1 MRQYPE
7 YITQALTAFKP
18 PQRITVSEWADKYRV
33 LSEKDT
39 AAPGAWQTSK
49 TPYLRGVMD
58 AFCDK
63 RIQDI
68 TFCAGTQIGKTSAEQ
83 NMIGYAI
90 DQDPGPMMIVY
101 PTDKLAEFTSENRL
115 QPMFRLSPPLAEK
128 FLETESQR
136 LELQF
141 PHMYIALIGAN
152 SPANLS
158 SRPVRYVFF
167 DEIDKFPKW
176 TGDEAS
182 PMELA
187 AERTK
192 TFWNRKLVRV
202 STPTLETG
210 NIWQAWLRADAQYK
224 YFVPCPFCGE
234 FQELEMKQIKWP
246 EESTPQS
253 VLYTAQ
259 YECIH
264 CHEKIDDRHKME
276 MMRRGVWR
284 RVSEKHAHVRSVAYH
299 LSSLYSPWVT
309 FGDIASKFLSVKDT
323 PELLMNFVNSWLAEP
338 WKDKADSMRSDIVM
352 NKRQPYHRG
361 VVPKEAQIITMGVD
375 VQIDHFWVG
384 VRAWGPS
391 MTSWLIDYSRVE
403 TWGDVEEWLDRMYPG
418 ENGEPRNV
426 NLCCID
432 SGFHTD
438 EVYAFC
444 IQHMGLTIPTKGAS
458 RQMTTRYSINRLEK
472 ALGVMSG
479 LNLYIFDTN
488 LFKDFIAGRLS
499 IGAGRPGSW
508 NLYDECDRRYAD
520 MICAE
525 QKVQHQD
532 KKGHISYT
540 WEKISSHAQN
550 HMLDVETNNALAA
563 EILGVRYLQKTPT
576 EKRPPKEEKKKYCDE
591 YPDFEYPDF
600 DF

>member
-1 MRQYPE
+1 MTYPE
-7 YITQALTAFKP
+7 YISSALSAFRP
-18 PQRITVSEWADKYRV
+18 PERLTVSEWADKYRV

-39 AAPGAWQTSK
+39 AAPGKWNTSK

-58 AFCDK
+58 AFNDR

-68 TFCAGTQIGKTSAEQ
+68 TFCAGTQVGKTSAEQ

-115 QPMFRLSPPLAEK
+115 KPMLRLSPPLAEK
-128 FLETESQR
+128 FMENDSQR

-141 PHMYIALIGAN
+141 PQMYIALIGAN

-224 YFVPCPFCGE
+224 YFVPCPFCGAY
-234 FQELEMKQIKWP
+234 QQLEMKQLRWP
-246 EESTPQS
+246 EGASPQEA
-253 VLYTAQ
+253 LYTAY
-259 YECIH
+259 YECPH
-264 CHEKIDDRHKME
+264 CHEHIDDRHKADMIRHGE
-276 MMRRGVWR
+276 WR
-284 RVSEKHAHVRSVAYH
+284 QVNEKKGRVRSVGFH
-299 LSSLYSPWVT
+299 LSSFYSPWVLL
-309 FGDIASKFLSVKDT
+309 GDVAAKFLTVKDT

-352 NKRQPYHRG
+352 NKRLPYHRG
-361 VVPKEAQIITMGVD
+361 IIPKYAQLLTMGVD
-375 VQIDHFWVG
+375 VQLDHFWVG

-391 MTSWLIDYSRVE
+391 MTSWLIDYDRAE
-403 TWGDVEEWLDRMYPG
+403 TWGDVEQWLLRLYPD
-418 ENGEPRNV
+418 ENGEPHSV

-432 SGFHTD
+432 SGFHSE
-438 EVYAFC
+438 EVYFFC
-444 IQHMGLTIPTKGAS
+444 AQHPGLTIPTKGAS
-458 RQMTTRYSINRLEK
+458 RQMTTRYSINRLDK
-472 ALGVMSG
+472 AMGSMTG
-479 LNLYIFDTN
+479 MNLYVFDTN
-488 LFKDFIAGRLS
+488 QFKDFIAGRLT

-508 NLYDECDRRYAD
+508 NLYDEIDRRYAD

-525 QKVQHQD
+525 QKVQHRD
-532 KKGHISYT
+532 KKGHISFT
-540 WEKISSHAQN
+540 WEPISSHAQN

-563 EILGVRYLQKTPT
+563 EIMGVRYLQKPQVQETV
-576 EKRPPKEEKKKYCDE
+576 PKENKKEED
-591 YPDFEYPDF
+591 YPAFPDF
-600 DF
+600 DW

>member
-1 MRQYPE
+1 MTYPG
-7 YITQALTAFKP
+7 YIEAAFSAFKP
-18 PQRITVSEWADKYRV
+18 PERMTVSEWADKYRI

-39 AAPGAWQTSK
+39 AAPGPWRTAK

-58 AFCDK
+58 AFNDR

-68 TFCAGTQIGKTSAEQ
+68 TFCAGTQVGKTSAEQ

-115 QPMFRLSPPLAEK
+115 QPMFRLSPALAGK

-141 PHMYIALIGAN
+141 PSMYIALIGAN

-187 AERTK
+187 SERTK

-210 NIWQAWLRADAQYK
+210 NIWQAWQRADAQKK
-224 YFVPCPFCGE
+224 YFVPCPFCGTY
-234 FQELEMKQIKWP
+234 QELIMKQVKWP
-246 EESTPQS
+246 EGAAPQEA
-253 VLYTAQ
+253 LYTAY
-259 YECIH
+259 YECPH
-264 CHEKIDDRHKME
+264 CRERIDDRHKMD
-276 MMRRGVWR
+276 MIRRGEWR
-284 RVSEKHAHVRSVAYH
+284 RVDENKGRVRSVGFH
-299 LSSLYSPWVT
+299 LSSLYSPWAT
-309 FGDIASKFLSVKDT
+309 FGDIAAKFLTVKDI

-361 VVPKEAQIITMGVD
+361 TVPAEAQILTMGVD
-375 VQIDHFWVG
+375 VQLDHFWVG

-391 MTSWLIDYSRVE
+391 YTSWLVDYDRAE
-403 TWGDVEEWLDRMYPG
+403 TWGDVEAWLTRLYPDT
-418 ENGEPRNV
+418 NGEPRNI

-432 SGFHTD
+432 SGFHTE
-438 EVYAFC
+438 EVYYFC
-444 IQHMGLTIPTKGAS
+444 AQHPGLTIPTKGAS
-458 RQMTTRYSINRLEK
+458 RKMTTRYSISRLDRN
-472 ALGVMSG
+472 AGAMNG
-479 LNLYIFDTN
+479 MNLYVFDTN
-488 LFKDFIAGRLS
+488 DFKDFIAGRLS

-508 NLYDECDRRYAD
+508 NLYDEIDRRYAD

-540 WEKISSHAQN
+540 WEPISSHAQN

-563 EILGVRYLQKTPT
+563 EILGVRYLTKPEEKQK
-576 EKRPPKEEKKKYCDE
+576 PKEERKDDDM
-591 YPDFEYPDF
+591 PNFEMPEFYW
-600 DF
+600 

>member
-1 MRQYPE
+1 MKPYPK
-7 YITQALTAFKP
+7 YISAALSVLRP
-18 PQRITVSEWADKYRV
+18 PQKITVSEWADKYRV

-115 QPMFRLSPPLAEK
+115 QPMFRLSPPLAEN

-202 STPTLETG
+202 STPTLEIG

-224 YFVPCPFCGE
+224 YFVPCPYCGH
-234 FQELEMKQIKWP
+234 FQELEMKQVKWP
-246 EESTPQS
+246 EGATPQEA
-253 VLYTAQ
+253 LYAAY
-259 YECIH
+259 YECVH
-264 CHEKIDDRHKME
+264 CKEHIDDQHKIE
-276 MMRRGVWR
+276 MIRQGEWR
-284 RVSEKHAHVRSVAYH
+284 RVDDKKHRVRSVAFH
-299 LSSLYSPWVT
+299 LSSLYSPWVA

-361 VVPKEAQIITMGVD
+361 IVPKDVQILTMGVD
-375 VQIDHFWVG
+375 VQLDHFWVG
-384 VRAWGPS
+384 VRGWGAS
-391 MTSWLIDYSRVE
+391 MTSYLIDYSRVE
-403 TWGDVEEWLDRMYPG
+403 TWGDVEEWLNRMYPD
-418 ENGEPRNV
+418 ENGEPHNV

-444 IQHMGLTIPTKGAS
+444 TQHLGLAIPTKGSS
-458 RQMTTRYSINRLEK
+458 RQMTTRYSINRIDK
-472 ALGVMSG
+472 AMGAMGS
-479 LNLYIFDTN
+479 LNLYFFDTN
-488 LFKDFIAGRLS
+488 QFKDFIAGRLS

-532 KKGHISYT
+532 KKGHITFS
-540 WEKISSHAQN
+540 WEPISSHAQN

-563 EILGVRYLQKTPT
+563 EILGVRYLQREPA
-576 EKRPPKEEKKKYCDE
+576 PQPKPKQEKKFRDD
-591 YPDFEYPDF
+591 YPDLDYPDF
-600 DF
+600 DM